1 MKTSRDALAAIK
13 EFEGLRLRAYKCPA
27 GVWTIGYGHT
37 GGVEEGMVI
46 TEKDADTLL
55 KADLKPIEKAVNELG
70 VCKTQGQ
77 FDALVDFAF
86 NLGIGALQGSTLL
99 KCIRRGESM
108 DEIARQF
115 RRWIYSKGKIL
126 PGLQIR
132 RAWEIARFKLG

>member
-1 MKTSRDALAAIK
+1 MKTSQDALDAIK
-13 EFEGLRLRAYKCPA
+13 EFEGLRLHAYKCPA

-37 GGVEEGMVI
+37 DGVTEGMVVN
-46 TEKDADTLL
+46 EKQAESLL
-55 KADLKPIEKAVNELG
+55 KIDLKPVEKAVNALG

-86 NLGIGALQGSTLL
+86 NLGIGALENSTLL
-99 KCIRRGESM
+99 KCIRKGDTM

-115 RRWIYSKGKIL
+115 RRWIYANGKIL

-132 RAWEIARFKLG
+132 RAWEVAQYKK